1 MIHND
6 AKDQANKQKTEIIS
20 SQFTQ
25 KDVIVKHRER
35 VYDGF
40 FKLDKLRFDH
50 MRFDGSWQKNVVREV
65 MVRGDAACVLPFDP
79 IRQEVVLIEQIRVGA
94 FGKTASP
101 WMIET
106 VAGLIDKKD
115 EDPSAVASRE
125 ALEEAGVTLTCLIP
139 ACEYFASIG
148 GSDEKTYL
156 YIGLCDTSKIGGIHG
171 LGSEHEDIRAFTVPL
186 TEAMTLLNTGK
197 IQNAALLIALLWLNQ
212 NRDQYQ
218 QDVNTL

>member
-1 MIHND
+1 MIDND
-6 AKDQANKQKTEIIS
+6 GMDLVNTPKTEKIS
-20 SQFTQ
+20 SQFSER
-25 KDVIVKHRER
+25 DVIVKHRER

-50 MRFDGSWQKNVVREV
+50 MRFDGTWQKNVVREV

-79 IRQEVVLIEQIRVGA
+79 VRQEVVLIEQIRVGA

-115 EDPSAVASRE
+115 EDPCAVASRE
-125 ALEEAGVTLTCLIP
+125 AFEEAGVTLTHLIP

-156 YIGLCDTSKIGGIHG
+156 YIGLCDTSEIGGIHG
-171 LGSEHEDIRAFTVPL
+171 LSSEHEDIRAFTLPL
-186 TEAMTLLNTGK
+186 IEAMALLKAGK
-197 IQNAALLIALLWLNQ
+197 IQNAALIIALLWLNQ
-212 NRDQYQ
+212 NRDQYKY
-218 QDVNTL
+218 DVDIL